1 MTALSCKFVGD
12 CSRWIGVPHVSR
24 TPLQVILVRQ
34 VQAALITL
42 TRGMDMR
49 LDRRLP
55 LLEIALVPVYFDKP
69 PVTSHPYHVGNGGDL
84 WLD

>member
-49 LDRRLP
+49 LDRCLP

-69 PVTSHPYHVGNGGDL
+69 RQSRPIHIT
-84 WLD
+84 

>member
-1 MTALSCKFVGD
+1 MTALSCKFVGG
-12 CSRWIGVPHVSR
+12 CSHWIGVPHVSR

-49 LDRRLP
+49 LDRCLP
-55 LLEIALVPVYFDKP
+55 LLKIALVLMRLE
-69 PVTSHPYHVGNGGDL
+69 HVASFIVDATDGIM
-84 WLD
+84 